1 MIANHHMS
9 NDTIGYNKTQYVY
22 IRCNGT
28 CQSPYE
34 QRWPTINDR
43 VIAKSARV
51 PNDTHGRVPNDA
63 HHGINI
69 GNRRRQR
76 NKCALACATPA
87 QGTFKHTN
95 TQKHN
100 CKYKYRIRIHFPH
113 EEKMRLEM
121 VMMMKMVMVPQHI
134 PTMTK
139 SHYGRNVSEIKNWTW
154 WDFVTGIFPPLI

>member
-1 MIANHHMS
+1 MYSRRSYIYQYLDFSGTIISGIIHKQRHNLTRAWGVTWSEPLAAMIANHHMS
-9 NDTIGYNKTQYVY
+9 NDTIRYNKTQYVY

-51 PNDTHGRVPNDA
+51 PNCRVPNDA
-63 HHGINI
+63 HHGINT

-95 TQKHN
+95 KQKHN
-100 CKYKYRIRIHFPH
+100 CKCKYK
-113 EEKMRLEM
+113 
-121 VMMMKMVMVPQHI
+121 
-134 PTMTK
+134 
-139 SHYGRNVSEIKNWTW
+139 
-154 WDFVTGIFPPLI
+154 